1 VSGSKYCGTK
11 AYKLEFAAADVGNI
25 HVMGGRAK
33 VFELLAGEDVDSDEV
48 DLGVAMLA
56 RLGSGHFDDLAR
68 AVLDDDETVLP
79 QSRALHRIRG
89 RGASI
94 GALEGVLLMLLTQ
107 CQLRM
112 RGEFSLWQCLK
123 GGVCDEAA
131 ERESYLRVVGHDA
144 GMSGCMFTSLTRSTR
159 QSK

>member
-1 VSGSKYCGTK
+1 
-11 AYKLEFAAADVGNI
+11 
-25 HVMGGRAK
+25 MGGRAK
-33 VFELLAGEDVDSDEV
+33 VFELLAGKDVDSDEV

-56 RLGSGHFDDLAR
+56 RLGSGHFDNLAR

-89 RGASI
+89 GGASI

-131 ERESYLRVVGHDA
+131 EGVLPARR
-144 GMSGCMFTSLTRSTR
+144 RP
-159 QSK
+159 